1 MQDTEQQQAAAGEE
15 QQQDPGVSDE
25 VLLYGELMTALKRA
39 GGSLRAETILEQL
52 LQELGA
58 ARAALSSER
67 GEGRSMRARL
77 EELEGQHA
85 GCKDSKAGLQ
95 VRALPSLTCRSG
107 RCCPFPA
114 WHVAASQRPGTELPL
129 HP

>member
-1 MQDTEQQQAAAGEE
+1 MAAASTAPQQDTEQQQADAGEE
-15 QQQDPGVSDE
+15 QQQDAGASDE

-67 GEGRSMRARL
+67 GEGRALRARL

-85 GCKDSKAGLQ
+85 GCKDTKTSLQ
-95 VRALPSLTCRSG
+95 VTALRAGNAANHFLRSLLVQPR
-107 RCCPFPA
+107 A
-114 WHVAASQRPGTELPL
+114 Q
-129 HP
+129 